1 MFYVGIDVASEKHD
15 CCILN
20 EKKKIIQSFSFSN
33 SSSGF
38 AALLAALEKL
48 PDLDETKIGLEA
60 TGIYSENLAV
70 FLRRKGFNVTT
81 INPLLIKKHQCATT
95 LRKTKT
101 DKADAKGI
109 ALFIAEEDF
118 QPDLPVSYHIQ
129 ELKSLTRARFSLVQN
144 RSALKN
150 KVKRLITLLFPELL
164 GEFSDIFGVSASALL
179 KQYPSAAKLAACHTD
194 TLAALLRKSSR
205 GRFGKA
211 KAEHLKLLAK
221 NSIGNHSNA
230 RVLELRMLLE
240 QIELFSEQIQTY
252 DREIKVIMDQ
262 IDSPILSIPGIG
274 YTLGAIIVA
283 EIGNINR
290 FASPAKLL
298 AFAGLEPSIYESGKF
313 VPKSGRM
320 VKRGSPILRWAL
332 LQAAGSVAKYSSTF
346 AFYHSKKLNEGKSA
360 TVARSHVAKKLVR
373 IVYSLLTH
381 SSAFSDQLAA

>member
-20 EKKKIIQSFSFSN
+20 EKKNSVQSFSFPN
-33 SSSGF
+33 SSGGF
-38 AALLAALEKL
+38 ASLLASLEKL
-48 PDLDETKIGLEA
+48 PAGEIKIGLEA
-60 TGIYSENLAV
+60 TGIYSENLSV

-109 ALFIAEEDF
+109 ALFIAEGGF
-118 QPDLPVSYHIQ
+118 RPDPDVSYHIR

-164 GEFSDIFGVSASALL
+164 GEFSDIFGASALALL
-179 KQYPSAAKLAACHTD
+179 KRYPSAVKLAACHTD

-230 RVLELRMLLE
+230 RVLELNMLLE
-240 QIELFSEQIQTY
+240 QIDLLSRQIRTLE
-252 DREIKVIMDQ
+252 REIKSTMDQ
-262 IDSPILSIPGIG
+262 IDSPILSVPGIG
-274 YTLGAIIVA
+274 YTLGSIIVA

-290 FASPAKLL
+290 FASAAKLL
-298 AFAGLEPSIYESGKF
+298 AFAGMEPSIYESGKF

-320 VKRGSPILRWAL
+320 VKRGSPFLRWAL
-332 LQAAGSVAKYSSTF
+332 LQAAGYVANFSSTF
-346 AFYHSKKLNEGKSA
+346 ALYYSKKRAEGKSA
-360 TVARSHVAKKLVR
+360 AVARSHVAKKLVR
-373 IVYSLLTH
+373 VIFSLISH
-381 SSAFSDQLAA
+381 SCSFSDQFAA

>member
-1 MFYVGIDVASEKHD
+1 MFYVGIDVASDKHD

-20 EKKKIIQSFSFSN
+20 EKKVMQSFSFSN

-38 AALLAALEKL
+38 AALLTSLEKL
-48 PDLDETKIGLEA
+48 PASQIRIGLEA
-60 TGIYSENLAV
+60 TGVYSENLSV

-118 QPDLPVSYHIQ
+118 QPDLDISYHMQ
-129 ELKSLTRARFSLVQN
+129 ELKSLTRARFSSVQN

-150 KVKRLITLLFPELL
+150 KVKRLVALLFPELL
-164 GEFSDIFGVSASALL
+164 GAFSDIFGASGMALL
-179 KQYPSAAKLAACHTD
+179 KQYPSAAKLAACHID

-211 KAEHLKLLAK
+211 KAEYLKSLAK
-221 NSIGNHSNA
+221 DSVGNHSNA

-240 QIELFSEQIQTY
+240 QIDLLSAQIQTY
-252 DREIKVIMDQ
+252 DRELVIVMDQ
-262 IDSPILSIPGIG
+262 INSPILSIPGIG

-283 EIGNINR
+283 EIGNIHR

-298 AFAGLEPSIYESGKF
+298 AFAGLEPSIYQSSKF
-313 VPKSGRM
+313 VPTSGKM

-332 LQAAGSVAKYSSTF
+332 LQAAGFVANFSSTF
-346 AFYHSKKLNEGKSA
+346 AYYRAKKIDEGKPA
-360 TVARSHVAKKLVR
+360 AVVRSHVAKKLVR
-373 IVYSLLTH
+373 IIYSLLTH
-381 SSAFSDQLAA
+381 SSAFSEQLAA